1 MKKLFGTDGIRGLAN
16 QYPMTIDM
24 VQRLG
29 SAAALFFKKRN
40 QKTKIVIGKD
50 TRLSNYMFETAL
62 TSGINA
68 MGVDVVWIGPLPT
81 PAISHLTQSLRAD
94 AGIMISASHN
104 PYYDNGIKFFGP
116 DGVKLGDAIEMQLEN
131 LVIENKF
138 NYSEIQY
145 DKIGRLY
152 RIDQGMGRYIEYL
165 KGTFPKYLKLDGLR
179 IGLDCANG
187 AAYRIAPIVL
197 EELGAKVFVIGDKP
211 NGININENIGALHTK
226 ELRKL
231 VIEHDL
237 DIGIALDGDAD
248 RVIFIDKMGNEVN
261 GDSILGV
268 LAKELIKTNKLQ
280 NKTLVTTVMSNMGL
294 DKAIESIGGKI
305 VKTKVGDRY
314 VIEGLIKHQSNLGGE
329 NSGHIIFT
337 EHSKTGDGMLAAL
350 QMLAIMI
357 KNNTTIDELVKF
369 VKIYPQVLK
378 SIPIRNKT
386 PFEKIPEIK
395 KRIAEIEKEL
405 NDTGR
410 ILVRYSGTENKARI
424 MIEGDNYNKISVYAD
439 ELAELF
445 QKFL

>member
-40 QKTKIVIGKD
+40 KKTKIVIGKD

-68 MGVDVVWIGPLPT
+68 MGVDVIWLGPLPT

-94 AGIMISASHN
+94 AGIIISASHN

-116 DGVKLGDAIEMQLEN
+116 DGVKLGDAVEIQLEN
-131 LVIENKF
+131 LVLENKF

-165 KGTFPKYLKLDGLR
+165 KNTFPKYLKLDGLR
-179 IGLDCANG
+179 IGLDAANG
-187 AAYRIAPIVL
+187 AAYKIAPIVL
-197 EELGAKVFVIGDKP
+197 EELGAEVFVIGDAP
-211 NGININENIGALHTK
+211 NGVNINEGVGALHTK

-248 RVIFIDKMGNEVN
+248 RVIFIDKMGNEVS
-261 GDSILGV
+261 GDAVLGV
-268 LAKELIKTNKLQ
+268 LAKELMKNNKLK

-305 VKTKVGDRY
+305 IKTKFGDRY
-314 VIEGLIKHQSNLGGE
+314 VIEGLKKYEASFGGE
-329 NSGHIIFT
+329 NSGHLIFQ
-337 EHSKTGDGMLAAL
+337 EYSKTGDGMLAAL
-350 QMLAIMI
+350 QMLAILV
-357 KNNTTIDELVKF
+357 KNDTSIDELVKF

-378 SIPIRNKT
+378 SIPVRRKVPID
-386 PFEKIPEIK
+386 KIPEIK
-395 KRIAEIEKEL
+395 KRIDEIEKEL
-405 NDTGR
+405 GSTGR
-410 ILVRYSGTENKARI
+410 IFVRYSGTETKVRI
-424 MIEGDNYNKISVYAD
+424 MLEGDNYGKISDYAD
-439 ELAELF
+439 ELSEMFEKLV
-445 QKFL
+445 

>member
-29 SAAALFFKKRN
+29 SAAAAFFKKRN

-68 MGVDVVWIGPLPT
+68 MGVDVVWLGPLPT

-116 DGVKLGDAIEMQLEN
+116 DGVKLGDAVELQLEK

-165 KGTFPKYLKLDGLR
+165 KNTFPKYLKLDGLR
-179 IGLDCANG
+179 IGLDAANG
-187 AAYRIAPIVL
+187 AAYRIGSIVL
-197 EELGAKVFVIGDKP
+197 EELGAEVFVIGNKP
-211 NGININENIGALHTK
+211 NGVNINENIGALHTK

-248 RVIFIDKMGNEVN
+248 RVIFIDKLGNEVS
-261 GDSILGV
+261 GDAVLGV
-268 LAKELIKTNKLQ
+268 LARELMKTNKLQ

-294 DKAIESIGGKI
+294 DKAMESIGGKV

-314 VIEGLIKHQSNLGGE
+314 VIEGLRKHESNFGGE
-329 NSGHIIFT
+329 NSGHIIFR

-350 QMLAIMI
+350 QMLAILV
-357 KNNTTIDELVKF
+357 KNHTTIDELVKF
-369 VKIYPQVLK
+369 VKIYPQILK
-378 SIPIRNKT
+378 SIPVRRKAPID
-386 PFEKIPEIK
+386 KIPEIK
-395 KRIAEIEKEL
+395 KRIDEIEAAL
-405 NDTGR
+405 DGSGR
-410 ILVRYSGTENKARI
+410 ILVRYSGTENKVRI
-424 MIEGDNYNKISVYAD
+424 MLEGDNYNTICDYAD

-445 QKFL
+445 TKMV